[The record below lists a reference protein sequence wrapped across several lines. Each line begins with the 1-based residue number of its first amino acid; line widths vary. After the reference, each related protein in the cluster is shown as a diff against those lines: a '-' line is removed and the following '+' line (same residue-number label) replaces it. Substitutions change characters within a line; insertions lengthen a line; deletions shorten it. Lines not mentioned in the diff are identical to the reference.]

1 MNKQT
6 IMLKEHIK
14 NILREE
20 VDKLITCNSCDWS
33 WKKSEGGPDMYFCHK
48 CGHDNTPNNIKES
61 EELIQAAGV
70 LIQAKDTG
78 RFLMLLR
85 NDKKPSWSLV
95 SGGLNKGEKP
105 LEGLKREIGEELSI
119 NPDLIDMDFQFAE
132 KTPNQNVMF
141 NYYKGFTS
149 KEFTPKLDN
158 ENLEWG
164 WFSKDKLPTPLYYK
178 MAEKVEKF

>member
-1 MNKQT
+1 MNKET
-6 IMLKEHIK
+6 IMLKHQIK

-20 VDKLITCNSCDWS
+20 FDKLITCKSCDWS
-33 WKKSEGGPDMYFCHK
+33 WKKSEGGSDMYFCHK
-48 CGHDNTPNNIKES
+48 CGHDNTPNNIKEM

-95 SGGLNKGEKP
+95 SGGLNKGENP

-119 NPDLIDMDFQFAE
+119 NPDLIDMDFQYAE

-141 NYYKGFTS
+141 SYYKGFTS
-149 KEFTPKLDN
+149 KEFSPKLDN

-164 WFSKDKLPTPLYYK
+164 WFSKDKLPTPLYHK